1 MCHTSFKWLL
11 ASRFFLVFRG
21 ELSQAEGGAE
31 TTPPAHIPC
40 RQWVDL
46 RLEMSFQRSK
56 PWRLLA
62 LAAAALLVACCN
74 SFVQAPQWRRAKP
87 TDGLAARAMLEE
99 ADEATM
105 SPEELMPGGEF
116 GAGWRCRIQV
126 KSNYIEEWSEQV
138 SPGIFIAKTSVRLR
152 SEADAASELTGDM
165 VKVGEVFEVTEVVP
179 PNEEDPLGYLRV
191 GDRGWIFDVGIAGPW
206 VGVPIVAEVTG
217 TTAAKYARI
226 LRNPSKY
233 AEYQAALGDDE
244 DFTEQDAPE
253 VSEENEKL
261 WKALQQDIETEE
273 LDEEQR
279 KAFEHLCQDEQE
291 RNLVLSSLREAS
303 GSAFQK
309 LVVPRWMK
317 LAQLLPPEMKMEMEA
332 SKQRFSSLPEGPGPS
347 RPMDHGRRMGI
358 RVPSASTAL

>member
-1 MCHTSFKWLL
+1 ML
-11 ASRFFLVFRG
+11 
-21 ELSQAEGGAE
+21 
-31 TTPPAHIPC
+31 
-40 RQWVDL
+40 
-46 RLEMSFQRSK
+46 
-56 PWRLLA
+56 
-62 LAAAALLVACCN
+62 AALLVEYCN
-74 SFVQAPQWRRAKP
+74 SFVQVPQQRRAKP
-87 TDGLAARAMLEE
+87 TDGLVVARAMLEE

-105 SPEELMPGGEF
+105 SQEE
-116 GAGWRCRIQV
+116 
-126 KSNYIEEWSEQV
+126 KSNYIEEWSEEV

-152 SEADAASELTGDM
+152 SEADVASELTGDM

-217 TTAAKYARI
+217 TIAAKYAKI

-244 DFTEQDAPE
+244 DFEQDPPE

-261 WKALQQDIETEE
+261 WKTLQQDIETEE

-279 KAFEHLCQDEQE
+279 KAFEHLCKDEQE

-332 SKQRFSSLPEGPGPS
+332 SKQRFSSIPEGSGRS
-347 RPMDHGRRMGI
+347 RPMDNGRRMGI